1 MGEKEGFRLKTIR
14 LRGERSQGLLIDS
27 HVLNTSFK
35 EGDDVTEE
43 LGIVKY
49 DPPVPAN
56 LLGIAKGRFPGYI
69 PKTDEER
76 IQNLDYDELRNH
88 LYLVTEKLDGSSMT
102 VYYKDDQLGVCS
114 RNLELVETEGNSQW
128 GIVTRYDLKKKL
140 EKLNRNIAVQGEIIG
155 YGIQK
160 NHYKLNEVDLRVF
173 KVWDITR
180 NDYLAFDELSQLTG
194 ELGLQ
199 TVPVLE

>member
-1 MGEKEGFRLKTIR
+1 
-14 LRGERSQGLLIDS
+14 
-27 HVLNTSFK
+27 
-35 EGDDVTEE
+35 
-43 LGIVKY
+43 
-49 DPPVPAN
+49 
-56 LLGIAKGRFPGYI
+56 
-69 PKTDEER
+69 
-76 IQNLDYDELRNH
+76 
-88 LYLVTEKLDGSSMT
+88 MT

-140 EKLNRNIAVQGEIIG
+140 EKLNRNIAIQGEIIG

-199 TVPVLE
+199 TVPVLEQDFRLPEKIGDLLEYADDVSALYDGRRREGIVFYSEQDSNVHFKVISNEFLEKEG